1 MIKFEEKI
9 MEELKQTITKEE
21 ETKTNKPNLI
31 ARACNRMKLL
41 FSKPK
46 IKKRIAAIALAT
58 SVIVGAGALT
68 ACNNN
73 PSIDPN
79 PTPTPTPGPTT
90 EYSQI
95 LNDVLDSD
103 YYADL
108 TDSYRDAWSYPIT
121 KAHEAIPYA
130 FLSREGYDIQAIKDE
145 EIDCDSVAYI
155 KNDDTNTLYLSTRVE
170 TNGAD
175 PYYTCYTLRY
185 SLTDEEYDDL
195 VMLHEGKYIQAPY
208 FIQELDNQKSAHVES
223 KASITVEAYD
233 GILNYLT
240 GFPQMT
246 SSFGTEKLDLDF
258 VDFSVDDQTFEVNLR
273 TTPDRGNNTSTM
285 VMIVPNAELR
295 NIILLPSNLN
305 SVITLRNNSSVFAG
319 PFNYFGTLINNQ
331 NEYDNNYDSLT
342 YFDSSSMYNLH
353 LGEDLVEE

>member
-1 MIKFEEKI
+1 

-41 FSKPK
+41 FSKAK

-79 PTPTPTPGPTT
+79 PTPTPTPEPTT

-103 YYADL
+103 YYDSL
-108 TDSYRDAWSYPIT
+108 TDMYRDGASFQIS

-130 FLSREGYDIQAIKDE
+130 FLSREGYDVQAIKDE

-155 KNDDTNTLYLSTRVE
+155 KNNDTNTLYLSTRVE

-175 PYYTCYTLRY
+175 PYYTCYTLSY
-185 SLTDEEYDDL
+185 SLTDDQYDDL

-208 FIQELDNQKSAHVES
+208 FIQELDNQKTARVES

-233 GILNYLT
+233 DLLQTFTGNQNYS
-240 GFPQMT
+240 T
-246 SSFGTEKLDLDF
+246 SVFGTDDLEMDF
-258 VDFSVDDQTFEVNLR
+258 LDFSVNNNTFEVNLR
-273 TTPDRGNNTSTM
+273 TRPDRGNNTSTM
-285 VMIVPNAELR
+285 VMIVYNGQLR
-295 NIILLPSNLN
+295 NIKLIPALSGNI
-305 SVITLRNNSSVFAG
+305 STLSNNSSVFTG
-319 PFNYFGTLINNQ
+319 PYYWNPTNRDEFNT
-331 NEYDNNYDSLT
+331 NYDSLT
-342 YFDSSSMYNLH
+342 YFDSSAMRNLY
-353 LGEDLVEE
+353 LGADLYEE

>member
-1 MIKFEEKI
+1 

-41 FSKPK
+41 FSKAK

-79 PTPTPTPGPTT
+79 PTPTPTPEPTT

-103 YYADL
+103 YYDSL
-108 TDSYRDAWSYPIT
+108 TDMYRDGASFQIS

-130 FLSREGYDIQAIKDE
+130 FLSREGYDVQAIKDE

-155 KNDDTNTLYLSTRVE
+155 KNNDTNTLYLSTRVE

-175 PYYTCYTLRY
+175 PYYTCYTLSY
-185 SLTDEEYDDL
+185 SLTDDQYDDL

-208 FIQELDNQKSAHVES
+208 FIQELDNQKTARVES

-233 GILNYLT
+233 DLLQTFTGNQNYS
-240 GFPQMT
+240 T
-246 SSFGTEKLDLDF
+246 SVFGTDDLEMDF
-258 VDFSVDDQTFEVNLR
+258 LDFSVNNNTFEVNLR
-273 TTPDRGNNTSTM
+273 TRPDRGNNTSTM
-285 VMIVPNAELR
+285 VMIVYNGQLR
-295 NIILLPSNLN
+295 NIKLIPALSGNI
-305 SVITLRNNSSVFAG
+305 STLSNNSSVFTG
-319 PFNYFGTLINNQ
+319 PYYWNPTNRDEFNTN
-331 NEYDNNYDSLT
+331 DDSLT
-342 YFDSSSMYNLH
+342 YFDSSAMRNLY
-353 LGEDLVEE
+353 LGADLYEE

>member
-1 MIKFEEKI
+1 

-79 PTPTPTPGPTT
+79 PTPTPTPEPTS

-155 KNDDTNTLYLSTRVE
+155 KNNDTNTLYLSTRVE

-185 SLTDEEYDDL
+185 SLTDDEYDDL
-195 VMLHEGKYIQAPY
+195 VMLHQGKYIQAPY

-233 GILNYLT
+233 GLLQAFIDRKNFSTDVY
-240 GFPQMT
+240 
-246 SSFGTEKLDLDF
+246 GTDDLEMDF
-258 VDFSVDDQTFEVNLR
+258 LDFSVDNNTFEVNLR
-273 TTPDRGNNTSTM
+273 TKPDRGNNTSTM
-285 VMIVPNAELR
+285 VMIVRNGQLR
-295 NIILLPSNLN
+295 NIQLVPALSTANV
-305 SVITLRNNSSVFAG
+305 STLSYNSSVFIG
-319 PFNYFGTLINNQ
+319 PDFYWNSSNYEEFQ
-331 NEYDNNYDSLT
+331 NNYDSLT

-353 LGEDLVEE
+353 LGEDLVEEK